1 MILLASDYA
10 VFLEYLQTQ
19 TLDWLSQMIEE
30 AVIYAHEQAIQ
41 GNSNPESESY
51 LHRFLK
57 ISLDLMDL
65 AVSKNFA
72 EFIPLVRD
80 NLKKVQHRFIKVIQ
94 KNNHNPLF

>member
-41 GNSNPESESY
+41 GNSNQESESY